1 MLYKLKYDK
10 YSKYNF
16 AYSTIHSCV
25 GWVKE
30 SNSILHKKIIRTSE
44 EKEVR
49 LIIIDEQATQA
60 TKQIT

>member
-1 MLYKLKYDK
+1 MLYKHEIQHIQYI
-10 YSKYNF
+10 YF